1 MRGKLSKEAASG
13 HNIIT
18 AADMKSA
25 IDLHGGTTGCQASH
39 VELLEKPSPAAK
51 CPIKGITRISNVK
64 FGEGLITTWRA
75 YNIGRGKE
83 FPIEHENNVSLNE
96 KQVQKLLTL
105 SSRKMLFFNE

>member
-25 IDLHGGTTGCQASH
+25 IDLHGRMTGCQASH
-39 VELLEKPSPAAK
+39 VEKPSPTAK

-64 FGEGLITTWRA
+64 FGDGLITTW
-75 YNIGRGKE
+75 
-83 FPIEHENNVSLNE
+83 
-96 KQVQKLLTL
+96 
-105 SSRKMLFFNE
+105 